1 MVLVTALVMVDIG
14 YVNLSFMNKFF
25 NISPLKVKPINNFK
39 QRCGITYY
47 DTNGFRRDI
56 QSTSSYSDEHVYL
69 KAGFGSPT
77 CYEPIPVTSYVTCFQ
92 NKDYRGE
99 YYLKK
104 NNGKLNLLY
113 WSPNKMIFNIDLKKN
128 DQLIINQNYDS
139 GWRTISNKKNRK
151 QVNNFNGLLSLDL
164 EKQDKSVTIYYLPD
178 SFLIGVAIS
187 FTSIITLLIF
197 LLKQRNEKKHLHS
210 DL

>member
-1 MVLVTALVMVDIG
+1 MSPVFRTKIIG
-14 YVNLSFMNKFF
+14 ENIILKKIMVNL
-25 NISPLKVKPINNFK
+25 I
-39 QRCGITYY
+39 
-47 DTNGFRRDI
+47 
-56 QSTSSYSDEHVYL
+56 
-69 KAGFGSPT
+69 
-77 CYEPIPVTSYVTCFQ
+77 
-92 NKDYRGE
+92 
-99 YYLKK
+99 
-104 NNGKLNLLY
+104 Y

-197 LLKQRNEKKHLHS
+197 LLKQR
-210 DL
+210 